1 MIPDVD
7 DERLPER
14 SEPSQ
19 SIDHAATL
27 STIVAAIMARNSERH
42 IPNKS

>member
-1 MIPDVD
+1 MIPAVD
-7 DERLPER
+7 DERFPER

-27 STIVAAIMARNSERH
+27 STMVDAIMARKSERH